1 MRIVLVIFIALLLG
15 GCQSEKPETEK
26 ELISLRSEKDSL
38 KTVIDSLTKTKT
50 DIIDNHI
57 YTTFLS
63 ESPINWD
70 PNPKDGVTGSAFR
83 IFITT
88 AEIYKSLYFEK
99 VTFGEEGGNKKV
111 FFQKQIDLQKELNI
125 FGEDSYSLRFVDWM
139 GYSAFIMNIS
149 EVDYQVDLFD
159 DGKFTIKKVE

>member
-1 MRIVLVIFIALLLG
+1 MRLVLLIFITLLLA
-15 GCQSEKPETEK
+15 GCQSEKPETDK
-26 ELISLRSEKDSL
+26 ELISLRAEKDSL
-38 KTVIDSLTKTKT
+38 QSVINSLKKTESEKIG
-50 DIIDNHI
+50 NYI

-63 ESPINWD
+63 ESPINWE
-70 PNPKDGVTGSAFR
+70 PFPKGDVTGSAFR

-99 VTFGEEGGNKKV
+99 VTFGEEGGNKKIL
-111 FFQKQIDLQKELNI
+111 FQKQIDLQKELNV